1 MLACG
6 HRGRNHQHVSARP
19 QALRRTGGSHPGLP
33 YDQPV
38 TETEFPRPFRPQS
51 RWVRSVGL
59 MIFFSRWL
67 QAPLYIGLIIA
78 QIIYVI
84 VFMVELINLGGDVWT
99 SLTVPGDD
107 GGIHVEEA
115 AIMLSVLGLIDVVM
129 IANLLIMVIIGG
141 YETFVSR
148 IRLEGHP
155 DQPEWLSHVNA
166 NVLKVKLAM
175 AIVGISSIHLLKT
188 FIEVGDLAARG
199 TPVSSNPTETITG
212 NVYTWDGVLWQVII
226 HMVFILS
233 AIALAWIDRMSQ
245 SAHGASPTTVPP
257 AVPTAVTGPVVA
269 PALTAAPIR
278 RELAPAASTGIAL
291 HLTQL
296 GQLRDAGVVTD
307 AEFLAK
313 KTELLARY

>member
-1 MLACG
+1 M
-6 HRGRNHQHVSARP
+6 
-19 QALRRTGGSHPGLP
+19 
-33 YDQPV
+33 
-38 TETEFPRPFRPQS
+38 TETDLPRPFRPQS

-84 VFMVELINLGGDVWT
+84 VFMVELINLGGDVWI

-199 TPVSSNPTETITG
+199 TPIDSSPTETITG

-245 SAHGASPTTVPP
+245 SGHATPP
-257 AVPTAVTGPVVA
+257 ATVLAPAVA
-269 PALTAAPIR
+269 PEPVAALTAAPAR
-278 RELAPAASTGIAL
+278 REIEGHAPAASSGIVL

>member
-1 MLACG
+1 M
-6 HRGRNHQHVSARP
+6 
-19 QALRRTGGSHPGLP
+19 
-33 YDQPV
+33 

-199 TPVSSNPTETITG
+199 TPVDANPTETITG
-212 NVYTWDGVLWQVII
+212 NIYTWDGVLWQVII

-245 SAHGASPTTVPP
+245 SGHAAPKLTPSPVHAP
-257 AVPTAVTGPVVA
+257 AVALEPVA
-269 PALTAAPIR
+269 ALTAAPIR

-307 AEFLAK
+307 AEFQAK

>member
-1 MLACG
+1 M
-6 HRGRNHQHVSARP
+6 
-19 QALRRTGGSHPGLP
+19 
-33 YDQPV
+33 
-38 TETEFPRPFRPQS
+38 TETDLPRPFRPQS

-84 VFMVELINLGGDVWT
+84 VFMVELINLGGDVWS

-199 TPVSSNPTETITG
+199 TPVNSNPTETITG
-212 NVYTWDGVLWQVII
+212 NIYTWDGVLWQVII

-245 SAHGASPTTVPP
+245 SGHAAPPSTVPAP
-257 AVPTAVTGPVVA
+257 AVAPEPVAALAAA
-269 PALTAAPIR
+269 PAR
-278 RELAPAASTGIAL
+278 RELEGHAPAASSGIAL

>member
-1 MLACG
+1 M
-6 HRGRNHQHVSARP
+6 
-19 QALRRTGGSHPGLP
+19 
-33 YDQPV
+33 
-38 TETEFPRPFRPQS
+38 TETDLPRPFRPQS

-199 TPVSSNPTETITG
+199 TPVDSNPTETITG
-212 NVYTWDGVLWQVII
+212 NIYTWDGVLWQVII

-245 SAHGASPTTVPP
+245 SGHAIPP
-257 AVPTAVTGPVVA
+257 ATALALA
-269 PALTAAPIR
+269 PAITPQPIAALAATPIR
-278 RELAPAASTGIAL
+278 RELAPAASNGVAL

>member
-1 MLACG
+1 M
-6 HRGRNHQHVSARP
+6 
-19 QALRRTGGSHPGLP
+19 
-33 YDQPV
+33 
-38 TETEFPRPFRPQS
+38 TETAIPRPFRPQS

-84 VFMVELINLGGDVWT
+84 VFMVELINLGSDVWT

-148 IRLEGHP
+148 ISIEGHP

-199 TPVSSNPTETITG
+199 IPVSTDPTETITG

-245 SAHGASPTTVPP
+245 SGH
-257 AVPTAVTGPVVA
+257 
-269 PALTAAPIR
+269 
-278 RELAPAASTGIAL
+278 APAATVNPGLPVSPEPVAALAAAPARRQLEGHAAPATSTAIAV
-291 HLTQL
+291 HLSQL

>member
-1 MLACG
+1 
-6 HRGRNHQHVSARP
+6 
-19 QALRRTGGSHPGLP
+19 
-33 YDQPV
+33 
-38 TETEFPRPFRPQS
+38 
-51 RWVRSVGL
+51 
-59 MIFFSRWL
+59 
-67 QAPLYIGLIIA
+67 
-78 QIIYVI
+78 
-84 VFMVELINLGGDVWT
+84 
-99 SLTVPGDD
+99 
-107 GGIHVEEA
+107 
-115 AIMLSVLGLIDVVM
+115 M

-199 TPVSSNPTETITG
+199 TPVDSNPTETITG
-212 NVYTWDGVLWQVII
+212 NVYAWDGVLWQVII

-245 SAHGASPTTVPP
+245 AGHATPP
-257 AVPTAVTGPVVA
+257 AAVPVAPLRREPVAALAAAALPGPV
-269 PALTAAPIR
+269 PR
-278 RELAPAASTGIAL
+278 RELEGHAAPATSTGIAL
-291 HLTQL
+291 HLAQLCQL

-307 AEFLAK
+307 AEFRAK
-313 KTELLARY
+313 KTELLGRY